1 MANPPVIPLP
11 TLEPWAQPQ
20 SLDQLPRFDTP
31 ENGPLIGRGNF
42 AMPGAN
48 ASPVRDPHH
57 YALLSGSASAVID
70 TTSVL
75 ILASPP
81 TYRNLVIMRNI
92 GTTNL
97 YIDFGI
103 AADPNRTPI
112 RLVPN
117 AILIFDS
124 VVPQDDVFC
133 ISDAAGGIIGLS
145 YSNVTYRANPLGTP

>member
-1 MANPPVIPLP
+1 MANPPVVPLP
-11 TLEPWAQPQ
+11 TLEPWGVPQ
-20 SLDQLPRFDTP
+20 SLEQLPRGDTP
-31 ENGPLIGRGNF
+31 LQGPMVGRAQY
-42 AMPGAN
+42 AMRGAD

-57 YALLSGSASAVID
+57 YALLSGSASV
-70 TTSVL
+70 TVGTSSIL

-81 TYRNLVIMRNI
+81 TYRNMVVMRNI

-97 YIDFGI
+97 YVDFGNS
-103 AADPNRTPI
+103 ADPNRTPI

-117 AILIFDS
+117 SMLIFDT

-145 YSNVTYRANPLGTP
+145 YSNVTYRNNPFTG